1 MKRFAFSLEKVLSF
15 RQRELE
21 LAEFRLERIKAQQA
35 YLERRGHALRRESLN
50 LREQTAR
57 AQATTGAALA
67 STQHYVD
74 SLDSEHDRAVE
85 SRQKLEQDRRRQ
97 LTALIGK
104 RREVQALER
113 LKHKRKKAHLSTAD
127 RREGLEMADLFL
139 GRWIGRR

>member
-21 LAEFRLERIKAQQA
+21 LAESRLEQIKIQQA
-35 YLERRGHALRRESLN
+35 YLEQRGHALRQESLD

-57 AQATTGAALA
+57 AEATTGAALA

-74 SLDSEHDRAVE
+74 SLE
-85 SRQKLEQDRRRQ
+85 SEQDRAAESLQKVEQDRQQQ
-97 LTALIGK
+97 LTALIEK

-113 LKHKRKKAHLSTAD
+113 LKHKREKAHLSTAD

>member
-1 MKRFAFSLEKVLSF
+1 MKRFVFSLEKVLSF

-21 LAEFRLERIKAQQA
+21 LTESRLEQIKTQQA
-35 YLERRGHALRRESLN
+35 YLEQRGHALRRESLN
-50 LREQTAR
+50 LREQTAG

-74 SLDSEHDRAVE
+74 SLESEQHRAAE
-85 SRQKLEQDRRRQ
+85 SRQKLEQDRQQQ
-97 LTALIGK
+97 LTALIEK
-104 RREVQALER
+104 RREVQALEQ
-113 LKHKRKKAHLSTAD
+113 LKHKREKAHLSTAD